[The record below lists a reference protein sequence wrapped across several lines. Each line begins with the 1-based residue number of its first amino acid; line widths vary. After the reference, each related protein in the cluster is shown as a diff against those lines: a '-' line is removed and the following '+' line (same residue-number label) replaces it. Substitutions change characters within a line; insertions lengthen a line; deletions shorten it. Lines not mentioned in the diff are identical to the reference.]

1 MRDRELDRTVIA
13 ALEMEEAVL
22 AVGAP
27 IAAVDRVTAE
37 DVESAG
43 DVVAATLCHDQHDL
57 IGHALADQREEA
69 PVQIGRAPLP
79 VGGREIEPV
88 EGVPDLLGEI
98 RAAQHLDSD
107 SAIGERLAPLFLHRL
122 ALP

>member
-1 MRDRELDRTVIA
+1 MRDRELDRAVIA
-13 ALEMEEAVL
+13 ALEMHEAVL

-88 EGVPDLLGEI
+88 QGAPDLVSEF
-98 RAAQHLDSD
+98 RV
-107 SAIGERLAPLFLHRL
+107 ERLLET
-122 ALP
+122 